1 MPPTETVNT
10 GYLLVTCD
18 CCRDHGFSRLLLAAP
33 VRCVT
38 CGELCSCEGCHAEQK
53 EEH

>member
-10 GYLLVTCD
+10 GCLLVTCQ
-18 CCRDHGFSRLLLAAP
+18 CCRNHDDTRLLLAAP

-38 CGELCSCEGCHAEQK
+38 CGELCSCEGCHAEQ